1 MFRGEGPPVQNPELR
16 SAWYS
21 DDQTWLVKLGPW
33 AVGQGAWQVGGLIMK
48 GLTSLVKGFLTWKNW
63 RVVGEQ
69 GKSHT
74 HFGLN
79 VPKIQVVELY
89 PEPLVNWTYKTTYM
103 LASVA
108 GTLSLSLFFFF
119 FFFGNCKR
127 QKSQE
132 IKHNRCF
139 HFCLVTSAHQRNQ
152 SCCVCPM
159 NASLNFHFHGNI
171 SRDNQKVEQAGFVG
185 HNHWSNFIFVWRRPL
200 KIHWVEGILP
210 VLLVE
215 SSAILTIFWSL

>member
-1 MFRGEGPPVQNPELR
+1 MFRVRRHLYKDPELR

-21 DDQTWLVKLGPW
+21 ADQTWLVKLGPG
-33 AVGQGAWQVGGLIMK
+33 AVGQEARQVGGLIMK
-48 GLTSLVKGFLTWKNW
+48 GLASLVRGLLTWKKW
-63 RVVGEQ
+63 RVVGEE

-74 HFGLN
+74 HVDLN
-79 VPKIQVVELY
+79 VPKVQVVELN

-108 GTLSLSLFFFF
+108 GTLSLSLLFLVTV
-119 FFFGNCKR
+119 KR

-139 HFCLVTSAHQRNQ
+139 HFCLVASAHQRNQ
-152 SCCVCPM
+152 SCCVCPV
-159 NASLNFHFHGNI
+159 NASLNFHFHGYI

-185 HNHWSNFIFVWRRPL
+185 HNHWSSFIFVWLRPL
-200 KIHWVEGILP
+200 KIHWVEGSLP
-210 VLLVE
+210 VSLVE
-215 SSAILTIFWSL
+215 SSAILTVFWSL

>member
-1 MFRGEGPPVQNPELR
+1 MDGWCSRLRGRLYKDPELR
-16 SAWYS
+16 NAWCSA
-21 DDQTWLVKLGPW
+21 DQTWLVKLGPW

-48 GLTSLVKGFLTWKNW
+48 GLTSLVRGLLIWKNW

-74 HFGLN
+74 HFSLN
-79 VPKIQVVELY
+79 VPKIQVVELN

-103 LASVA
+103 LALVA
-108 GTLSLSLFFFF
+108 ETLSLL
-119 FFFGNCKR
+119 FFGNCKR

-159 NASLNFHFHGNI
+159 NASQNFHFHGNI

-185 HNHWSNFIFVWRRPL
+185 HDHWSNFTFVWLRPL

-215 SSAILTIFWSL
+215 SSAVLTIFWSL